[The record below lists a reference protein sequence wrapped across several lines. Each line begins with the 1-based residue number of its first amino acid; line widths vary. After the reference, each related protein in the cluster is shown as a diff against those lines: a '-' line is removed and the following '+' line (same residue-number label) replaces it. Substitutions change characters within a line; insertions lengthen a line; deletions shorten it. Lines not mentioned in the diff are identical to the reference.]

1 MAQLHPRHERAIVAL
16 LTARSV
22 LSACKKTGVPRRT
35 MENWLRD
42 PDFANAY
49 KRARHRVFN
58 NSLGRLCQAA
68 NRATSTLIDGM
79 KGKDITHMQ
88 RLCARDILTFAREGL
103 SADSDLRMA
112 EIESRIAKMEGAIE

>member
-22 LSACKKTGVPRRT
+22 LSACKKTGIPRRT

-58 NSLGRLCQAA
+58 NAVGRLCQAA

-79 KGKDITHMQ
+79 RGKEITHMQ
-88 RLCARDILTFAREGL
+88 RLCARDILTFARDGL
-103 SADSDLRMA
+103 SADIDLRMT
-112 EIESRIAKMEGAIE
+112 EIEARIEQLEGVNE